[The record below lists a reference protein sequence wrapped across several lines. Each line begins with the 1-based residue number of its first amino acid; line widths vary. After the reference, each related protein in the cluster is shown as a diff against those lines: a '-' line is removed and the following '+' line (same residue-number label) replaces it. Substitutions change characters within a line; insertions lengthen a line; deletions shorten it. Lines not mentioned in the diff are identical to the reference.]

1 MGLFNLQQYTTHN
14 IIKLSQLKLPE
25 DSIKKN
31 MNADIMRSSPCGAEE
46 VERKEVIDSCPI
58 HLRSRLNEVR
68 NLCWRE
74 DFFFNFLQK
83 LLWYRVGREDEIVNK
98 SFRL

>member
-1 MGLFNLQQYTTHN
+1 MITCTMGLFNLQQYTTHN

-68 NLCWRE
+68 NAGGRV
-74 DFFFNFLQK
+74 FF
-83 LLWYRVGREDEIVNK
+83 
-98 SFRL
+98 